1 MEYRWITKISEFQE
15 IAAQWDEAL
24 LFSKED
30 NPFLLSAFLL
40 AWWQYYSAGLKFC
53 AFVLY
58 DDKNIV
64 GGLPLCENKNGY
76 MEYPGGITANYTE
89 AMSLKNSQD
98 LWKYFLEA
106 LSRLEG
112 WRCVRLNR
120 IRKNSLNADKL
131 NSAILCQK
139 DIVLDSYRTEY
150 SYSINIPENFSDY
163 INILPKKLRYYI
175 RRSES
180 EFAKLG
186 KISLCSFKDYDEIS
200 ALTDTYIS
208 FSRSSFKKR
217 NNQSAFENQTYC
229 LFFKELISKMYQSGY
244 LDVNALKLNGRI
256 IAIHFGYSLGNNLN
270 YVFPAFDIEFAD
282 LNPGHLLIYKL
293 IELGVIRK
301 NRIFDFYT
309 GYSFYKRQWCNVK
322 EEVFLLEIR
331 PNTFRCRVKGII
343 AKQIRSS
350 PIIKRSRESIRNSKA
365 LMPLVRRIKALIN
378 ASI

>member
-1 MEYRWITKISEFQE
+1 MEYRWITEINKFQE

-30 NPFLLSAFLL
+30 NPFLLSTFLL
-40 AWWQYYSAGLKFC
+40 AWWKYYSASLKFR

-76 MEYPGGITANYTE
+76 LEYPGGITANYTE
-89 AMSLKNSQD
+89 VMSLKKSQD
-98 LWKYFLEA
+98 LWKYLLEA

-112 WRCVRLNR
+112 WRCVRLDR
-120 IRKNSLNADKL
+120 IRKSRLNADRI
-131 NSAILCQK
+131 NSAVLGQKNIL
-139 DIVLDSYRTEY
+139 LDLHRSEY

-163 INILPKKLRYYI
+163 IRVLPKKLRYYI

-180 EFAKLG
+180 EFSKLG
-186 KISLCSFKDYDEIS
+186 KISLCPFKDYDEIS

-217 NNQSAFENQTYC
+217 NNQSAFENKTYC
-229 LFFKELISKMYQSGY
+229 LFFKELISRMYQSGY
-244 LDVNALKLNGRI
+244 LDVKALKLNGRI

-270 YVFPAFDIEFAD
+270 YVFPAFDIAFAD

-293 IELGVIRK
+293 IELGAKRK
-301 NRIFDFYT
+301 NKIFDFYT
-309 GYSFYKRQWCNVK
+309 GYSFYKKQWSDVK
-322 EEVFLLEIR
+322 EEVFSLDIR
-331 PNTFRCRVKGII
+331 PNCFSGKIESII
-343 AKQIRSS
+343 ARQIRSS
-350 PIIKRSRESIRNSKA
+350 SIINKSRESIRNSKV
-365 LMPLVRRIKALIN
+365 LMPLARKIKALVRPRI
-378 ASI
+378 

>member
-1 MEYRWITKISEFQE
+1 MEYRWITKINEFQE

-30 NPFLLSAFLL
+30 NPFLLSPFLL
-40 AWWQYYSAGLKFC
+40 SWWKYYSAGLKFR

-76 MEYPGGITANYTE
+76 LEYPGGITANYTE
-89 AMSLKNSQD
+89 VMSLKNSQD
-98 LWKYFLEA
+98 LWKYLLEA
-106 LSRLEG
+106 LSRLGG
-112 WRCVRLNR
+112 WRCVRLDR
-120 IRKNSLNADKL
+120 IRKSRLNADRI
-131 NSAILCQK
+131 NSAVLEQKNIL
-139 DIVLDSYRTEY
+139 LDLHRSEY
-150 SYSINIPENFSDY
+150 SYSINIPEKFSDY
-163 INILPKKLRYYI
+163 TKVLPKKLRYYI

-186 KISLCSFKDYDEIS
+186 KVSLCSFKDYDEIS

-208 FSRSSFKKR
+208 FSSSSFKKR
-217 NNQSAFENQTYC
+217 NNQSAFENKTYC
-229 LFFKELISKMYQSGY
+229 LFFKELISRMYQSGY

-293 IELGVIRK
+293 IELGEKRK
-301 NRIFDFYT
+301 NKIFDFYT
-309 GYSFYKRQWCNVK
+309 GYSFYKRQWCNAK
-322 EEVFLLEIR
+322 EEVFLLEMR
-331 PNTFRCRVKGII
+331 PNTLRGKVEGVI

-350 PIIKRSRESIRNSKA
+350 PIINKSRESIRNSKA
-365 LMPLVRRIKALIN
+365 LMPLARKIKALIRPR
-378 ASI
+378 I